1 MAWKIDFVPRLEWY
15 NPCMAPK
22 LTDEL
27 SAAIDAS
34 ESRSLE
40 VIHPST
46 NRTYFIVDGDTHRR
60 AMDALQ
66 QKRRQENID
75 AIAEGITQ
83 MEAGEGQPLDEAFDE
98 IRSNLQL
105 RPRQS

>member
-1 MAWKIDFVPRLEWY
+1 MT
-15 NPCMAPK
+15 PK

-34 ESRSLE
+34 KSESLE
-40 VIHPST
+40 VVHPST

-66 QKRRQENID
+66 QKRRQEDHD
-75 AIAEGITQ
+75 AIAEGIAQ
-83 MEAGEGQPLDEAFDE
+83 MEAGEGQPLAEAFDD
-98 IRSNLQL
+98 IRANLQL